1 MFWRHSLIVVSQS
14 VDGNAL
20 NSLRRERVYK
30 SRPLMIHQEDLSF
43 CNGILNCPPGTE
55 IDPCWGIRGR
65 SLLLKRFGTPCVQGR
80 GVLVSMYAGS
90 SDSGQHAESAHCNYY
105 MGGLDAVPDMSLL
118 RLSRKRGTGPRSSR
132 STSTTPK
139 IQWSRERKHPSSTS
153 LSEQKSLK
161 QNKQTTLFQGQQS
174 LRKDISNTNKQV
186 AVL

>member
-105 MGGLDAVPDMSLL
+105 MGGTGCRALYVASPTQQKERNRTKKLPIHLNHPKNSVEQGEEASFLNVSIRIEIVETEQTNDPFLGPTISQ
-118 RLSRKRGTGPRSSR
+118 KRY
-132 STSTTPK
+132 
-139 IQWSRERKHPSSTS
+139 
-153 LSEQKSLK
+153 L
-161 QNKQTTLFQGQQS
+161 
-174 LRKDISNTNKQV
+174 
-186 AVL
+186 